1 MGDVCKCCCREYWDD
16 ELKQF
21 VPNKS
26 AVGPALFINT
36 EMDLRKELDPLII
49 AWISGVSRG
58 KIKDGYYRG
67 DEEERVERAAQI
79 LLDSKLYIV
88 DDPCFTT
95 TSIVSTIKEYK
106 NIHGI
111 KLACFD
117 YIQNNGFVASEIAGE
132 TKIPQ
137 REDMVLLALT
147 DRLKQVQRMCDIP
160 VLTSVQTNGME
171 DTMKYPTEACL
182 AGSKGQIRKTDATM
196 VILPPKQDEIDL
208 FNMAKE
214 NPNLGIGESAVCNT
228 VTHILKGRNSKFPR
242 HVKIYQQVDYGTG
255 RTHDWFATDKDGNQV
270 DGLHGLLI
278 ECDGR
283 KQI

>member
-1 MGDVCKCCCREYWDD
+1 
-16 ELKQF
+16 
-21 VPNKS
+21 
-26 AVGPALFINT
+26 
-36 EMDLRKELDPLII
+36 
-49 AWISGVSRG
+49 
-58 KIKDGYYRG
+58 
-67 DEEERVERAAQI
+67 
-79 LLDSKLYIV
+79 
-88 DDPCFTT
+88 
-95 TSIVSTIKEYK
+95 
-106 NIHGI
+106 
-111 KLACFD
+111 
-117 YIQNNGFVASEIAGE
+117 
-132 TKIPQ
+132 
-137 REDMVLLALT
+137 
-147 DRLKQVQRMCDIP
+147 
-160 VLTSVQTNGME
+160 
-171 DTMKYPTEACL
+171 MKYPTEACL

-214 NPNLGIGESAVCNT
+214 NPNLEIGESAVCNT